1 MLNDLQQ
8 YDLSV
13 GSWLNTSGKVHGTA
27 PIPRWGHGVTSVGT
41 SMFVMEGM
49 GAEGKAL
56 VISGDCG
63 VTWPLDEA
71 DPVFL
76 MRQAFSETSGRS
88 ILRQ

>member
-1 MLNDLQQ
+1 
-8 YDLSV
+8 
-13 GSWLNTSGKVHGTA
+13 
-27 PIPRWGHGVTSVGT
+27 
-41 SMFVMEGM
+41 MFVMEGM

-56 VISGDCG
+56 VIPGDCG

-88 ILRQ
+88 ILRQGLGLMLPPDRCRQHGPLGA

>member
-1 MLNDLQQ
+1 
-8 YDLSV
+8 
-13 GSWLNTSGKVHGTA
+13 
-27 PIPRWGHGVTSVGT
+27 
-41 SMFVMEGM
+41 MFVTEGM

-56 VISGDCG
+56 VIPGDCG